1 MMKFLPDSLQS
12 TQFRNYFIGNMLSYH
27 GVQIFIFAESWI
39 VHELNEAP
47 EALGL
52 LGLYASIPILVF
64 NLFGGAL
71 ADRFSKK
78 LILSVVQ
85 ICMATVYFFFAYLYS
100 TDYIQYWHVYIIAG
114 IISFTQAFD
123 NPTRISYFPS
133 LLEKKYLSSGVVV
146 DLFAWQGTRVTA
158 PLLAGYIFAIF
169 GGSVALVLAGIT
181 TILFVCILATTKPL
195 TKLEKLK
202 KGNTLI
208 DILDGLKY
216 IYNNKP
222 ILILLTMSFL
232 VYLAG
237 YSYIGMLPYIT
248 VQIYEVGSAITG
260 LLLMGVG
267 IGAVLPTIVFSKS
280 GIPNKRIGIC
290 LSLVCTG
297 ILSVLFSLSPLI
309 IQSIPLA
316 FILIVLIGFSNS
328 IYVIAVMSAIQ
339 IYVDDK
345 FRARIVGVFVL
356 SFSFMSLGSLWVGF
370 LGGLIDSVFSVEKV
384 GVLVALSF
392 GGFVLFTV
400 GIVVYL
406 LSDSLKK
413 IS

>member
-1 MMKFLPDSLQS
+1 MKILPDSLQS

-85 ICMATVYFFFAYLYS
+85 IGMATVYFFFAYLYS

-133 LLEKKYLSSGVVV
+133 LLEKKHLSSGVVV

-267 IGAVLPTIVFSKS
+267 IGAVLPTIIFSKS

-309 IQSIPLA
+309 IQSIPMA

-339 IYVDDK
+339 MYVDDK

-400 GIVVYL
+400 GILVYL
-406 LSDSLKK
+406 FSDSVKK

>member
-1 MMKFLPDSLQS
+1 MKFLPDSLQS
-12 TQFRNYFIGNMLSYH
+12 TQFRNYFMGNMLSYH

>member
-1 MMKFLPDSLQS
+1 MKFLPDSLQS
-12 TQFRNYFIGNMLSYH
+12 TQFRNYFMGNMLSYH

-133 LLEKKYLSSGVVV
+133 LLEKKHLSSGVVV

-158 PLLAGYIFAIF
+158 PLLAGFIFAIF

-267 IGAVLPTIVFSKS
+267 IGAVLPTIIFSKS

-297 ILSVLFSLSPLI
+297 ILSILFSLSPLI
-309 IQSIPLA
+309 IQSIPMA
-316 FILIVLIGFSNS
+316 FTLIVLIGFSNS

-339 IYVDDK
+339 MYVDDK

-400 GIVVYL
+400 GILVYL
-406 LSDSLKK
+406 FSDSVKK

>member
-1 MMKFLPDSLQS
+1 MKFLPDSLQS

>member
-1 MMKFLPDSLQS
+1 M
-12 TQFRNYFIGNMLSYH
+12 GNMLSYH

-133 LLEKKYLSSGVVV
+133 LLEKKHLSSGVVV

-267 IGAVLPTIVFSKS
+267 IGAVLPTIIFSKS

-339 IYVDDK
+339 MYVDDK

-400 GIVVYL
+400 GILVYL
-406 LSDSLKK
+406 FSDSVKK

>member
-1 MMKFLPDSLQS
+1 MKFLPDSLQS
-12 TQFRNYFIGNMLSYH
+12 TQFRNYFMGNMLSYH

-100 TDYIQYWHVYIIAG
+100 TDYIQDWHVYIIAA

-133 LLEKKYLSSGVVV
+133 LLEKKHLASGVVV

-248 VQIYEVGSAITG
+248 VQIYEVGSATTG

-267 IGAVLPTIVFSKS
+267 IGAVLPTVIFSKS

-316 FILIVLIGFSNS
+316 FMLIV
-328 IYVIAVMSAIQ
+328 
-339 IYVDDK
+339 
-345 FRARIVGVFVL
+345 
-356 SFSFMSLGSLWVGF
+356 
-370 LGGLIDSVFSVEKV
+370 
-384 GVLVALSF
+384 
-392 GGFVLFTV
+392 
-400 GIVVYL
+400 
-406 LSDSLKK
+406 
-413 IS
+413 

>member
-1 MMKFLPDSLQS
+1 MKFLPDSLQS
-12 TQFRNYFIGNMLSYH
+12 TQFRNYFMGNMLSYH

-133 LLEKKYLSSGVVV
+133 LLEKKHLSSGVVV

-169 GGSVALVLAGIT
+169 GGSVALILAGIT

-267 IGAVLPTIVFSKS
+267 IGAVLPTIIFSKS

-309 IQSIPLA
+309 IQSIPMA

-339 IYVDDK
+339 MYVDDK

-370 LGGLIDSVFSVEKV
+370 LGGLIDSVFSLEKV

-400 GIVVYL
+400 GILVYL
-406 LSDSLKK
+406 FSDSVKK

>member
-1 MMKFLPDSLQS
+1 MKILPDSLQS

-133 LLEKKYLSSGVVV
+133 LLEKKHLSSGVVV

-181 TILFVCILATTKPL
+181 TILFVCILVKTKPL

-202 KGNTLI
+202 KGNTFK

-267 IGAVLPTIVFSKS
+267 IGAVLPTIIFSKS

-309 IQSIPLA
+309 IQSIPMA

-339 IYVDDK
+339 MYVDDK

-400 GIVVYL
+400 GILVYL
-406 LSDSLKK
+406 FSDSVKK

>member
-1 MMKFLPDSLQS
+1 MKILPDSLQS

-133 LLEKKYLSSGVVV
+133 LLEKKHLSSGVVV

-267 IGAVLPTIVFSKS
+267 IGAVLPTIIFSKS

-316 FILIVLIGFSNS
+316 FMLIVLIGFSNS

-339 IYVDDK
+339 MYVDDK

-400 GIVVYL
+400 GILVYL
-406 LSDSLKK
+406 FSDSVKK

>member
-1 MMKFLPDSLQS
+1 
-12 TQFRNYFIGNMLSYH
+12 MLSYH

-267 IGAVLPTIVFSKS
+267 IGAVLPTIIFSKS

-316 FILIVLIGFSNS
+316 FMLIVLIGFSNS

-339 IYVDDK
+339 MYVDDK

-400 GIVVYL
+400 GILVYL
-406 LSDSLKK
+406 FSDSVKK

>member
-1 MMKFLPDSLQS
+1 MKILPDSLQS
-12 TQFRNYFIGNMLSYH
+12 TQFRNYFVGNMLSYH

-133 LLEKKYLSSGVVV
+133 LLEKKHLSSGVVV

-158 PLLAGYIFAIF
+158 PLLAGFIFAIF
-169 GGSVALVLAGIT
+169 GGSVALILAGIT

-202 KGNTLI
+202 KGNTFK

-267 IGAVLPTIVFSKS
+267 IGAVLPTIIFSKS

-339 IYVDDK
+339 MYVDDK

-370 LGGLIDSVFSVEKV
+370 LGGLIDSVFSLEKV

-400 GIVVYL
+400 GILVYL
-406 LSDSLKK
+406 FSDSVKK

>member
-1 MMKFLPDSLQS
+1 MKILPDSLKS
-12 TQFRNYFIGNMLSYH
+12 AQFRNYFMGNMLSYH

>member
-1 MMKFLPDSLQS
+1 MKFLPDSLQS
-12 TQFRNYFIGNMLSYH
+12 TQFRNYFMGNMLSYH

-267 IGAVLPTIVFSKS
+267 IGAVLPTIIFSKS

-339 IYVDDK
+339 MYVDDK

-370 LGGLIDSVFSVEKV
+370 LGGLIDSVFSVEKA

-400 GIVVYL
+400 GILVYL
-406 LSDSLKK
+406 FSDSVKK

>member
-1 MMKFLPDSLQS
+1 MKILPDSLQS

-267 IGAVLPTIVFSKS
+267 IGAVLPTIIFSKS

-339 IYVDDK
+339 MYVDDK

-400 GIVVYL
+400 GILVYL
-406 LSDSLKK
+406 FSDSVKK

>member
-1 MMKFLPDSLQS
+1 MKFLPDSLQS
-12 TQFRNYFIGNMLSYH
+12 TQFRNYFAGNMLSYH

-78 LILSVVQ
+78 LILSVLQ

-169 GGSVALVLAGIT
+169 GGSIALVLAGIT

-267 IGAVLPTIVFSKS
+267 IGAVLPTIIFSKS
-280 GIPNKRIGIC
+280 GIPNKRVGIC

>member
-1 MMKFLPDSLQS
+1 MKFLPDSLQS
-12 TQFRNYFIGNMLSYH
+12 TQFRNYFMGNMLSYH

-85 ICMATVYFFFAYLYS
+85 IGMATVYFFFAYLYS

-133 LLEKKYLSSGVVV
+133 LLEKKHLSSGVVV

-267 IGAVLPTIVFSKS
+267 IGAVLPTIIFSKS

-309 IQSIPLA
+309 IQSIPMA

-339 IYVDDK
+339 MYVDDK

-400 GIVVYL
+400 GILVYL
-406 LSDSLKK
+406 FSDSVKK

>member
-1 MMKFLPDSLQS
+1 MKFLPDSLQS
-12 TQFRNYFIGNMLSYH
+12 TQFRNYFMGNMLSYH

-133 LLEKKYLSSGVVV
+133 LLEKKHLSSGVVV

-339 IYVDDK
+339 MYVDDK

-400 GIVVYL
+400 GILVYL
-406 LSDSLKK
+406 FSDSVKK

>member
-1 MMKFLPDSLQS
+1 MKILPDSLQS

-85 ICMATVYFFFAYLYS
+85 IGMATVYFFFAYLYS

-133 LLEKKYLSSGVVV
+133 LLEKKHLSSGVVV

-267 IGAVLPTIVFSKS
+267 IGAVLPTIIFSKS

-309 IQSIPLA
+309 IQSIPMA
-316 FILIVLIGFSNS
+316 FTLIVLIGFSNS

-339 IYVDDK
+339 MYVDDK

-400 GIVVYL
+400 GILVYL
-406 LSDSLKK
+406 FSDSVKK

>member
-1 MMKFLPDSLQS
+1 MKILPDSLQS

-133 LLEKKYLSSGVVV
+133 LLEKKHLSSGVVV

-267 IGAVLPTIVFSKS
+267 IGAVLPTIIFSKS

-309 IQSIPLA
+309 IQSIPMA

-339 IYVDDK
+339 MYVDDK

-400 GIVVYL
+400 GILVYL
-406 LSDSLKK
+406 FSDSVKK

>member
-1 MMKFLPDSLQS
+1 
-12 TQFRNYFIGNMLSYH
+12 MLSYH

-85 ICMATVYFFFAYLYS
+85 IGMATVYFFFAYLYS

-133 LLEKKYLSSGVVV
+133 LLEKKHLSSGVVV

-267 IGAVLPTIVFSKS
+267 IGAVLPTIIFSKS

-316 FILIVLIGFSNS
+316 FMLIVLIGFSNS

-339 IYVDDK
+339 MYVDDK

-400 GIVVYL
+400 GILVYL
-406 LSDSLKK
+406 FSDSVKK

>member
-1 MMKFLPDSLQS
+1 MKFLPDSLQS
-12 TQFRNYFIGNMLSYH
+12 TQFRNYFMGNMLSYH

-100 TDYIQYWHVYIIAG
+100 TDYIQDWHVYIIAA

-133 LLEKKYLSSGVVV
+133 LLEKKHLASGVVV

-158 PLLAGYIFAIF
+158 PLLAGFIFAIF
-169 GGSVALVLAGIT
+169 GGSTALILAGIT
-181 TILFVCILATTKPL
+181 TILFVCILSTTKPIS
-195 TKLEKLK
+195 KLEKLK
-202 KGNTLI
+202 KGNPLT
-208 DILDGLKY
+208 DVMDGLKY
-216 IYNNKP
+216 IYVNKP
-222 ILILLTMSFL
+222 ILTLLTMSFL

-248 VQIYEVGSAITG
+248 VQIYEVGSATTG

-267 IGAVLPTIVFSKS
+267 IGAVLPTIIFSKS
-280 GIPNKRIGIC
+280 GISNKRLAVC
-290 LSLVCTG
+290 LSLGCTG
-297 ILSVLFSLSPLI
+297 ILSIIFSLSPI
-309 IQSIPLA
+309 IFKSIPLA
-316 FILIVLIGFSNS
+316 FTLIVLIGFSNS

-339 IYVDDK
+339 IYVDDN

-370 LGGLIDSVFSVEKV
+370 MGGLIDNIFSVEKI

-392 GGFVLFTV
+392 GGVVLLTV
-400 GIVVYL
+400 GILVYL
-406 LSDSLKK
+406 FNSSLKK
-413 IS
+413 VS